1 MASPPP
7 PRLGCSPQ
15 WISSERF
22 LSIGFHSSRA
32 IPTQWIPHLPW
43 ALLLWVCRGG
53 RCSDLGDSW
62 GVRLRG
68 GDSPFGPSWEPQLFA
83 KIQSFSILSLALGL
97 GSLPGRGWRGGRKKK
112 KKKTQ
117 ETENR
122 EDRDKRNNAKAKTGF
137 FLKRCMYCFLDKSF
151 HLFIFWRFSL
161 ERDLSI

>member
-112 KKKTQ
+112 KRKRKKQ
-117 ETENR
+117 KIGKIETKETMQKPR
-122 EDRDKRNNAKAKTGF
+122 QDF
-137 FLKRCMYCFLDKSF
+137 F
-151 HLFIFWRFSL
+151 
-161 ERDLSI
+161 